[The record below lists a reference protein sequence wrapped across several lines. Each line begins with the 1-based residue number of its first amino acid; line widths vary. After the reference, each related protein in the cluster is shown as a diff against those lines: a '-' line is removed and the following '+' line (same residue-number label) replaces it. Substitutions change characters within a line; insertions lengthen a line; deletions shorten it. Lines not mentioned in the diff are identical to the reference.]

1 MTGSPILVNVY
12 FPCWRKAS
20 DKARD
25 SYKKPPEKVAVNAR
39 GKIFST
45 KKSTKLAK
53 IKKSRKRRWGLSSSS
68 ESEETENKRKNLQG
82 GKGKGH
88 QPTKQDQLQNRG
100 SIKVISR
107 FKVISKGKSSDGTF
121 PLVW

>member
-1 MTGSPILVNVY
+1 MFISPVDGKQTTKLETHI
-12 FPCWRKAS
+12 K
-20 DKARD
+20 
-25 SYKKPPEKVAVNAR
+25 R

-53 IKKSRKRRWGLSSSS
+53 IKKSRKKRWGLSSSS

-88 QPTKQDQLQNRG
+88 QPTKQDQLQNQ
-100 SIKVISR
+100 R
-107 FKVISKGKSSDGTF
+107 FN
-121 PLVW
+121 